1 MFSKLFTRKTKNITV
16 KDNDIYKI
24 KATEKFYLIEFK
36 GTKETQWVSRFE
48 LENIN
53 RKFNIEEE

>member
-1 MFSKLFTRKTKNITV
+1 MFLRLFKRKTKNITV
-16 KDNDIYKI
+16 KNNDVYKI
-24 KATEKFYLIEFK
+24 KATEKFCLIEFRD
-36 GTKETQWVSRFE
+36 TKETQWVSRFE